1 MEIFDKPSPFV
12 PRDPLPCI
20 LYGVDRDGSD
30 QDPFQRFH
38 TFGRQTPC
46 ESFQVFCR
54 RVFTFVLF
62 FDEHVAILGDSGHI
76 VISQL
81 LTVLPEAEDIAA
93 PVSHIDP
100 LGVGRNWSD
109 PLDALLPDERLA
121 PTCIAL
127 CLGFLLRGWLAYKRF
142 LAHTA

>member
-1 MEIFDKPSPFV
+1 MLGGNGHHHG
-12 PRDPLPCI
+12 PL
-20 LYGVDRDGSD
+20 
-30 QDPFQRFH
+30 
-38 TFGRQTPC
+38 GRQTPC

-62 FDEHVAILGDSGHI
+62 FDEHVAILSVSGNI

-100 LGVGRNWSD
+100 LRFGRTCSD
-109 PLDALLPDERLA
+109 PLDSLFSDERLT
-121 PTCIAL
+121 PTSVPL
-127 CLGFLLRGWLAYKRF
+127 CLSFRLYVFLFYNLF
-142 LAHTA
+142 L

>member
-1 MEIFDKPSPFV
+1 MLGGNGHHHG
-12 PRDPLPCI
+12 PL
-20 LYGVDRDGSD
+20 
-30 QDPFQRFH
+30 
-38 TFGRQTPC
+38 GRQTPC

-81 LTVLPEAEDIAA
+81 LTVLPEAADIAA

-100 LGVGRNWSD
+100 LRVGRNWSD

-121 PTCIAL
+121 PTRICFS
-127 CLGFLLRGWLAYKRF
+127 LGFLLPSPPASHTVLAP
-142 LAHTA
+142 TA

>member
-1 MEIFDKPSPFV
+1 MLGGNGHHHG
-12 PRDPLPCI
+12 PL
-20 LYGVDRDGSD
+20 
-30 QDPFQRFH
+30 
-38 TFGRQTPC
+38 GRQTPC

-54 RVFTFVLF
+54 RVFTFVL

-100 LGVGRNWSD
+100 LRVGRNWSD